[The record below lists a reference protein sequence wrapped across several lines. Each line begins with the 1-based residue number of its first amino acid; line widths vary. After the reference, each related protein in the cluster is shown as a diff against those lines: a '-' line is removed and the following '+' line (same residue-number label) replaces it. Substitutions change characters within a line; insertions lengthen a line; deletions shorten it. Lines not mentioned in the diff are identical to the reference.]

1 MLVPGCVFEVDEAAP
16 SQYLRA
22 AFSVAT
28 EEQIKIAFQRLRILI
43 EEEIKSQ
50 MKNV

>member
-1 MLVPGCVFEVDEAAP
+1 MLVPGCAFEVDEAAP

-28 EEQIKIAFQRLRILI
+28 GEQIDVAFQRLRILI
-43 EEEIKSQ
+43 DEEIKAQS
-50 MKNV
+50 

>member
-1 MLVPGCVFEVDEAAP
+1 MLVPGGVFEVDEAVP

-28 EEQIKIAFQRLRILI
+28 EEQIDIAFKRLRILI
-43 EEEIKSQ
+43 DEEIKLQ
-50 MKNV
+50 N